1 MECNNKQINY
11 KDIIGS
17 FLPLIVAVLAQYVV
31 NIVDVIVLFLS
42 NMHSS
47 EKTYNSKTIESIM
60 QEAYNQP
67 MNKAYMT
74 MAQHAVF
81 ILCFGIWYYKVFYK
95 TKSDGEKLSR
105 RTFLSL
111 RTLFPVIAG
120 FSCQAMMDGIL
131 TMIRP
136 LFPTAFAQYDKLV
149 STISGANN
157 SWAMMVAVICLA
169 PIGEELLFR
178 GLIQG
183 YAARYMPACF
193 AILFQGVLF
202 GLYHGNLVQGIY
214 ATILGCILGFVAHR
228 TKCVIPCIIL
238 HFSINASLFVVPAV
252 WFNGTVRCALV
263 TAASGI
269 VFFAMLWLVTQTKNK
284 NKKISDRSSD

>member
-1 MECNNKQINY
+1 MECNQKQINY

-17 FLPLIVAVLAQYVV
+17 FLPLIVAMLAQYVV
-31 NIVDVIVLFLS
+31 NIIDVIVLFLQ

-47 EKTYNSKTIESIM
+47 EKTYNSKTIETIM

-67 MNKAYMT
+67 MNRAYMT

-81 ILCFGIWYYKVFYK
+81 ILCFGIWYYRVFHK

-111 RTLFPVIAG
+111 RTLFLVIAG

-131 TMIRP
+131 TMVRP

-183 YAARYMPACF
+183 YAARYMPAYF

-228 TKCVIPCIIL
+228 TKCVIPGIIL
-238 HFSINASLFVVPAV
+238 HLSINASLFVVPAV
-252 WFNGTVRCALV
+252 WFNDTVRCAVITL
-263 TAASGI
+263 ASAI
-269 VFFAMLWLVTQTKNK
+269 VFFAMIWLVTRTNQKEKENQTGN
-284 NKKISDRSSD
+284 

>member
-1 MECNNKQINY
+1 MECNQKQINY

-17 FLPLIVAVLAQYVV
+17 FLPLIVAMLAQYVV
-31 NIVDVIVLFLS
+31 NFIDVIALFLQ

-47 EKTYNSKTIESIM
+47 EKTYSSKTIESIM

-111 RTLFPVIAG
+111 CTLFLVTAG

-131 TMIRP
+131 TMVRP
-136 LFPTAFAQYDKLV
+136 LFPTAFAQYDELV
-149 STISGANN
+149 STVSGANN
-157 SWAMMVAVICLA
+157 SWAMMVTVICLA

-183 YAARYMPACF
+183 YAARYMPAYF

-214 ATILGCILGFVAHR
+214 AMILGCILGFVAHR

-238 HFSINASLFVVPAV
+238 HLCINASLFVVPAV
-252 WFNGTVRCALV
+252 WFNDTVRCVIITLISA
-263 TAASGI
+263 I
-269 VFFAMLWLVTQTKNK
+269 VFFTMIWLVTRNSQKDKGNQTGN
-284 NKKISDRSSD
+284 